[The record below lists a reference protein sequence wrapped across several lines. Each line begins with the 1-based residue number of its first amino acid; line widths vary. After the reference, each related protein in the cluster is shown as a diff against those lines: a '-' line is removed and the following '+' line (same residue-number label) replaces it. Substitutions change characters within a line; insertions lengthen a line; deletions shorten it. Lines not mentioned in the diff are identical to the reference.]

1 MNKKDFTELK
11 GILTE
16 LARDL
21 ATVEKNQTVLK
32 ETVDAWDTD
41 FKEMKRAMT
50 NVELVCGETARQVQ
64 QIHSGMIETANK
76 LGGRVRTLELV
87 KKDPP
92 SGGRRPAKK
101 N

>member
-1 MNKKDFTELK
+1 MNKKDLLEIK
-11 GILTE
+11 GILS
-16 LARDL
+16 DL
-21 ATVEKNQTVLK
+21 AKSLRAVEQNQTVLK
-32 ETVDAWDTD
+32 ETVDAWDSD
-41 FKEMKRAMT
+41 FKEMRRAVT
-50 NVELVCGETARQVQ
+50 NVELVCGETAKQVQ
-64 QIHSGMIETANK
+64 QIHGGMIETANK